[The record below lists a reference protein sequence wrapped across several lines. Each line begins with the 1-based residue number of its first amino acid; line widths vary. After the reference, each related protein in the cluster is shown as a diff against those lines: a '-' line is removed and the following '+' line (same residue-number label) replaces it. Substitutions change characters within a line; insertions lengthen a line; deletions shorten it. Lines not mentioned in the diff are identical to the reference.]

1 MTKEN
6 NIKEM
11 PIWLSLLP
19 LVALVFMLIFTIKTF
34 GSNSLN
40 GATQVVL
47 LSASA
52 ICCIIGI
59 VYSKVPWRN
68 FEESITKNIASVASA
83 LIILLL
89 IGALGSSWMVSGIV
103 PTMIYYGMEIIH
115 PDVFLA
121 TTCVISAIVSVM
133 TGSSWTT
140 IATIGVA
147 LMGIGKAQGFA
158 EGWVAGAII
167 SGAYFGDKISPLSE
181 TTVLASSICGVKL
194 FDHIRYMLITTVP
207 SISLAIAIFI
217 IAGLNHQAMVTEH
230 MEMFRQAIA
239 SRFDIN
245 GWLMLVP
252 VATGVMIA
260 KKLPALVTLFAAS
273 VMGVV
278 AALVFQPENIAE
290 IANGDKFA
298 AMMQMVYG
306 PTQLASDNGMLAEL
320 VATRGMSGMMTTVWL
335 ILCSMTFGA
344 ALTAGGMTDGITRL
358 FTKIARGRISTVAST
373 VLSGVTLNGTTS
385 DQYISILLTGS
396 VFRGIYSKNKLE
408 HRLLSRATED
418 SATVTSV
425 LIPWNSCGMVQST
438 VLGVATLTYLPFCF
452 FNILSPLMSILVA
465 TTGYKIEV
473 KNEE

>member
-89 IGALGSSWMVSGIV
+89 IGALGSSW
-103 PTMIYYGMEIIH
+103 
-115 PDVFLA
+115 
-121 TTCVISAIVSVM
+121 
-133 TGSSWTT
+133 TT

-181 TTVLASSICGVKL
+181 TTVLASSICGV
-194 FDHIRYMLITTVP
+194 
-207 SISLAIAIFI
+207 
-217 IAGLNHQAMVTEH
+217 
-230 MEMFRQAIA
+230 
-239 SRFDIN
+239 
-245 GWLMLVP
+245 
-252 VATGVMIA
+252 
-260 KKLPALVTLFAAS
+260 
-273 VMGVV
+273 
-278 AALVFQPENIAE
+278 
-290 IANGDKFA
+290 
-298 AMMQMVYG
+298 
-306 PTQLASDNGMLAEL
+306 
-320 VATRGMSGMMTTVWL
+320 
-335 ILCSMTFGA
+335 
-344 ALTAGGMTDGITRL
+344 
-358 FTKIARGRISTVAST
+358 
-373 VLSGVTLNGTTS
+373 
-385 DQYISILLTGS
+385 
-396 VFRGIYSKNKLE
+396 
-408 HRLLSRATED
+408 
-418 SATVTSV
+418 
-425 LIPWNSCGMVQST
+425 
-438 VLGVATLTYLPFCF
+438 ATLTYLPFCF

-465 TTGYKIEV
+465 ATGYKI

>member
-1 MTKEN
+1 
-6 NIKEM
+6 M

-83 LIILLL
+83 LIILLQ

-181 TTVLASSICGVKL
+181 TTVLASSICGV
-194 FDHIRYMLITTVP
+194 
-207 SISLAIAIFI
+207 
-217 IAGLNHQAMVTEH
+217 
-230 MEMFRQAIA
+230 
-239 SRFDIN
+239 
-245 GWLMLVP
+245 
-252 VATGVMIA
+252 
-260 KKLPALVTLFAAS
+260 
-273 VMGVV
+273 
-278 AALVFQPENIAE
+278 
-290 IANGDKFA
+290 
-298 AMMQMVYG
+298 
-306 PTQLASDNGMLAEL
+306 
-320 VATRGMSGMMTTVWL
+320 
-335 ILCSMTFGA
+335 
-344 ALTAGGMTDGITRL
+344 
-358 FTKIARGRISTVAST
+358 
-373 VLSGVTLNGTTS
+373 
-385 DQYISILLTGS
+385 
-396 VFRGIYSKNKLE
+396 
-408 HRLLSRATED
+408 
-418 SATVTSV
+418 
-425 LIPWNSCGMVQST
+425 
-438 VLGVATLTYLPFCF
+438 ATLTYLPFCF
-452 FNILSPLMSILVA
+452 FNILSPLMIILVA
-465 TTGYKIEV
+465 ATGYKIEV
-473 KNEE
+473 KSEEV

>member
-1 MTKEN
+1 
-6 NIKEM
+6 M

-34 GSNSLN
+34 SSNSLN

-217 IAGLNHQAMVTEH
+217 IAGLNHQAMATEH

-260 KKLPALVTLFAAS
+260 KKLPALVTLN
-273 VMGVV
+273 V
-278 AALVFQPENIAE
+278 
-290 IANGDKFA
+290 
-298 AMMQMVYG
+298 
-306 PTQLASDNGMLAEL
+306 
-320 VATRGMSGMMTTVWL
+320 
-335 ILCSMTFGA
+335 
-344 ALTAGGMTDGITRL
+344 
-358 FTKIARGRISTVAST
+358 
-373 VLSGVTLNGTTS
+373 TTS

>member
-19 LVALVFMLIFTIKTF
+19 LVALVFMLVFTIKTF

-181 TTVLASSICGVKL
+181 TTVLASSICGV
-194 FDHIRYMLITTVP
+194 
-207 SISLAIAIFI
+207 
-217 IAGLNHQAMVTEH
+217 
-230 MEMFRQAIA
+230 
-239 SRFDIN
+239 
-245 GWLMLVP
+245 
-252 VATGVMIA
+252 
-260 KKLPALVTLFAAS
+260 
-273 VMGVV
+273 
-278 AALVFQPENIAE
+278 
-290 IANGDKFA
+290 
-298 AMMQMVYG
+298 
-306 PTQLASDNGMLAEL
+306 
-320 VATRGMSGMMTTVWL
+320 
-335 ILCSMTFGA
+335 
-344 ALTAGGMTDGITRL
+344 
-358 FTKIARGRISTVAST
+358 
-373 VLSGVTLNGTTS
+373 
-385 DQYISILLTGS
+385 
-396 VFRGIYSKNKLE
+396 
-408 HRLLSRATED
+408 
-418 SATVTSV
+418 
-425 LIPWNSCGMVQST
+425 
-438 VLGVATLTYLPFCF
+438 ATLTYLPFCF

-465 TTGYKIEV
+465 ATGYKI